1 MESSKNIG
9 SAIFAETVLEYSSV
23 FEYLGHSKAFEQ
35 VLLDNLLE
43 RQDDLKI
50 DNLSV
55 PRWLVPTEIIESH
68 NWPSVF
74 NVEDLHA
81 SLISCPKTSDCEDA
95 WSFTASYV
103 ANGQRYNMKANK
115 NSVVSNFYDN
125 HGGSH
130 EHTFDPGTG
139 MRFMKTIA
147 LGLLHEQGH
156 ELSADKKPLATPENP
171 EELRTLFKMMGNM
184 KGEYTYKL
192 KSYLKDKTG
201 VIRGIIVDYTETESP
216 TESGM
221 NIDYTMIWKV
231 GDEKSTEVS
240 SHQQEVIDSAESGQ
254 HLTVRY
260 AERGPTE
267 DRPEDLPLVI
277 SVLTPNES
285 TDSKS
290 EFLPDGDN
298 LGYET
303 VNTSI
308 MTTLVPYMR
317 PYIHLDQNTPSDIF
331 EARIPEEFVD

>member
-9 SAIFAETVLEYSSV
+9 SAIYVETVLEYSSV
-23 FEYLGHSKAFEQ
+23 FEYLGHSKALEQ

-43 RQDDLKI
+43 SQDDLKI

-55 PRWLVPTEIIESH
+55 PHWLVPAEIIESH

-95 WSFTASYV
+95 WSFNASYV
-103 ANGQRYNMKANK
+103 VNGQSYNMTANE
-115 NSVVSNFYDN
+115 NSVVSNYYDN

-130 EHTFDPGTG
+130 KHTFDPGTG

-156 ELSADKKPLATPENP
+156 ELSVEKKPLATPENP
-171 EELRTLFKMMGNM
+171 EELRALFRMMGNM

-192 KSYLKDKTG
+192 KSYIEDKTG

-216 TESGM
+216 TESGI
-221 NIDYTMIWKV
+221 NIDYNMIWKV
-231 GDEKSTEVS
+231 GDEKSTEVL
-240 SHQQEVIDSAESGQ
+240 SHQREVIDSTELGQ
-254 HLTVRY
+254 YLTVRY

-267 DRPEDLPLVI
+267 AEPEDLPFVI
-277 SVLTPNES
+277 SLLTPKEDTGSNS
-285 TDSKS
+285 I
-290 EFLPDGDN
+290 FLPDGDN
-298 LGYET
+298 LSYET
-303 VNTSI
+303 VNTSL
-308 MTTLVPYMR
+308 MTTLVPYLR
-317 PYIHLDQNTPSDIF
+317 PYMHLDQNTPSDIF